1 MQLATSLT
9 PIDALG
15 SPEDQVHPTEIPPDF
30 FFFFFV
36 CLEYI
41 SSSNT
46 ASVTFPP
53 TLTDSLAKLICSFFL
68 FHVIVYKNPK
78 STQNTFPTL

>member
-30 FFFFFV
+30 FFLFRVFGVYF
-36 CLEYI
+36 
-41 SSSNT
+41 
-46 ASVTFPP
+46 
-53 TLTDSLAKLICSFFL
+53 LI
-68 FHVIVYKNPK
+68 
-78 STQNTFPTL
+78 

>member
-30 FFFFFV
+30 FFSFSCV
-36 CLEYI
+36 WSI
-41 SSSNT
+41 
-46 ASVTFPP
+46 FPHL
-53 TLTDSLAKLICSFFL
+53 TLHLLLSLQ
-68 FHVIVYKNPK
+68 P
-78 STQNTFPTL
+78 